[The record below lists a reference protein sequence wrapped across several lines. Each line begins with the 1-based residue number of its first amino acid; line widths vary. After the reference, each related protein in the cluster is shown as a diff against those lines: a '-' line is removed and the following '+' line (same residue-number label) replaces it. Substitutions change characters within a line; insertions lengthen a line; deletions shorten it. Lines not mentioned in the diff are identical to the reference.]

1 MDDELMLIGIVL
13 SKEGHDEF
21 HIDNIKIGTKLWN
34 VVDDVTI
41 GLTQK
46 VLT

>member
-1 MDDELMLIGIVL
+1 MMLTGIAL
-13 SKEGHDEF
+13 SKEGHDESN
-21 HIDNIKIGTKLWN
+21 IDDTKLETKFWN

-46 VLT
+46 VLAQKLF